1 MRVLIAGSRNWVDYN
16 EIMRKMTVTLD
27 EWVSSNP
34 SDRKITFV
42 HTASSPAENMI
53 TEYIGKVEKLVS
65 QKGYSISEH
74 LFKPGRGEQWQGRIS
89 IDDVSKMQVDKA
101 IMFIRDS
108 CKKTQNIAN
117 ITSAMG
123 IPTDIVKG

>member
-34 SDRKITFV
+34 SDKKIVFI
-42 HTASSPAENMI
+42 HTASSPAENMV
-53 TEYIGKVEKLVS
+53 TEYIGKVEKLIK
-65 QKGYSISEH
+65 QKGYAIDEQ
-74 LFKPGRGEQWQGRIS
+74 LVKPRRGEQWQGMLS
-89 IDDVSKMQVDKA
+89 VDDLSNLELDKA
-101 IMFIRDS
+101 VMFIRDS
-108 CKKTQNIAN
+108 CKKTYNIAN

>member
-16 EIMRKMTVTLD
+16 EIMRKMTVVLD
-27 EWVSSNP
+27 EWVSTNP
-34 SDRKITFV
+34 PDRRIVFV

-53 TEYIGKVEKLVS
+53 TEYIGKVERLVK
-65 QKGYSISEH
+65 QKGYHINEQLVRPS
-74 LFKPGRGEQWQGRIS
+74 RGEQWQGRLS
-89 IDDVSKMQVDKA
+89 IDDISKLNVDMA

>member
-16 EIMRKMTVTLD
+16 EIMRKMTVILD

-34 SDRKITFV
+34 IDKKITFI
-42 HTASSPAENMI
+42 HSASSPAENMT
-53 TEYIGKVEKLVS
+53 TEYIGKVERLIK
-65 QKGYSISEH
+65 QKGYSIDEQ
-74 LFKPGRGEQWQGRIS
+74 LVRPKNGEQWQGRIS
-89 IDDVSKMQVDKA
+89 IDDISRLNLDKA
-101 IMFIRDS
+101 VMFIRDS

>member
-1 MRVLIAGSRNWVDYN
+1 MRVLISGSRNWVDYN
-16 EIMRKMTVTLD
+16 EIIRKMTVTLD
-27 EWVSSNP
+27 EWVSSRP
-34 SDRKITFV
+34 EDKKITFV

-53 TEYIGKVEKLVS
+53 TEYIGKVEKLVK
-65 QKGYSISEH
+65 QKGYTISEQ
-74 LFKPGRGEQWQGRIS
+74 LFKPRSGEQWQGRIS
-89 IDDVSKMQVDKA
+89 IDDISKMQVDKA

>member
-1 MRVLIAGSRNWVDYN
+1 MRVLIGGSRNWVDYN
-16 EIMRKMTVTLD
+16 EIIRKMTVILD
-27 EWVSSNP
+27 EWVSSRP
-34 SDRKITFV
+34 DEKKIIFV

-53 TEYIGKVEKLVS
+53 TEYIGKVEKLVK
-65 QKGYSISEH
+65 QKGYTISEQ
-74 LFKPGRGEQWQGRIS
+74 LFKPKSGEQWQGRIS
-89 IDDVSKMQVDKA
+89 IDDISKMQVDKA

>member
-16 EIMRKMTVTLD
+16 EIMRKMTVVLD
-27 EWVSSNP
+27 EWVSSNL
-34 SDRKITFV
+34 DNEIIFI
-42 HTASSPAENMI
+42 HTALSPAENMV
-53 TEYIGKVEKLVS
+53 TEYIGKVERLIK
-65 QKGYSISEH
+65 QKGYLIKEEIARPRGNYSWQSGLSVDEISN
-74 LFKPGRGEQWQGRIS
+74 LRI
-89 IDDVSKMQVDKA
+89 DKA

-123 IPTDIVKG
+123 IPTEIVKG

>member
-16 EIMRKMTVTLD
+16 EIMRKMTVVLD
-27 EWVSSNP
+27 EWVSSN
-34 SDRKITFV
+34 SDNQIVFV
-42 HTASSPAENMI
+42 HTALSPAENMV
-53 TEYIGKVEKLVS
+53 TEYIGKVERLIK
-65 QKGYSISEH
+65 QKGYSIKEEIART
-74 LFKPGRGEQWQGRIS
+74 RGNYSWQSGLSVDEIS
-89 IDDVSKMQVDKA
+89 NLKVDKA

-123 IPTDIVKG
+123 IPTEIVKG